1 MAAYSNKTINPN
13 SEGTFQA
20 AEAIALYARVKF
32 NTSPD
37 NSGKPKIVYADAAD
51 VAIGVAMEPIAD
63 GAFGLI
69 RFLNAPGE
77 QIGLASGTIGLGVSI
92 YGAADGKLSTVTSGG
107 AKLVGVSTTT
117 GADGG
122 TLTYMQG
129 VASA

>member
-1 MAAYSNKTINPN
+1 MASYSNKTINKTD
-13 SEGTFQA
+13 EGTFQA

-32 NTSPD
+32 NTSAD
-37 NSGKPKIVYADAAD
+37 SAGKPKLVYADAAD

-77 QIGLASGTIGLGVSI
+77 QIGLASGTIGLGVTI
-92 YGAADGKLSTVTSGG
+92 YGAADGKLSTSSGGG
-107 AKLVGVSTTT
+107 AKLVGISTTA
-117 GADGG
+117 GANGG
-122 TLTYMQG
+122 TLTYMQS

>member
-1 MAAYSNKTINPN
+1 MPYANKTIVMG

-32 NTSPD
+32 NTSAD
-37 NSGKPKIVYADAAD
+37 SAGKPKLVYADAAD

-69 RFLNAPGE
+69 RFLNSPGE
-77 QIGLASGTIGLGVSI
+77 QFGLASGTIGLGVTI
-92 YGAADGKLSTVTSGG
+92 YGAADGKVSTASGGG
-107 AKLVGVSTTT
+107 AKLVGISTTT

-122 TLTYMQG
+122 TLTYMQS

>member
-1 MAAYSNKTINPN
+1 MATYSNKTINILDM
-13 SEGTFQA
+13 GTFQA

-32 NTSPD
+32 NTTPD
-37 NSGKPKIVYADAAD
+37 SSGKPKLVYADAAD

-77 QIGLASGTIGLGVSI
+77 QYGLASGTIGLGVAI
-92 YGAADGKLSTVTSGG
+92 YGAADGKVSTATGGG
-107 AKLVGVSTTT
+107 AKLVGISTTP
-117 GADGG
+117 GANGG